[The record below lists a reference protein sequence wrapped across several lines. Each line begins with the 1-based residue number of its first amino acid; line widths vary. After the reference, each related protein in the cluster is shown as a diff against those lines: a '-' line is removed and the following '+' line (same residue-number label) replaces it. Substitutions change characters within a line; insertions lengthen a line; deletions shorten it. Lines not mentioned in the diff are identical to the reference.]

1 MGPMV
6 RGRRLRR
13 IAALALVAGV
23 GLASSGCVMSR
34 GEFAQPASEPVVLTG
49 GQPQDIVGTPADAKP
64 AVAAQQEPQS
74 APPLALSATGQAE
87 PPTPPV
93 APATLAAADGN
104 APPAEPNSKLL
115 SPEEKT
121 RVIAELEALA
131 KSQGARAAADKAR
144 CEEEA
149 AKALDPEQRLRR
161 DLAGGGC

>member
-6 RGRRLRR
+6 RGRGLRR

-23 GLASSGCVMSR
+23 GLASSGCLMSR

-49 GQPQDIVGTPADAKP
+49 GQPQDIVGTPGDAKP

-74 APPLALSATGQAE
+74 EPPLALTATGQAE
-87 PPTPPV
+87 PPT
-93 APATLAAADGN
+93 LAAAASD

-115 SPEEKT
+115 SPEEKA
-121 RVIAELEALA
+121 RVIAELEGLA

-149 AKALDPEQRLRR
+149 AKALDPEQRLKR